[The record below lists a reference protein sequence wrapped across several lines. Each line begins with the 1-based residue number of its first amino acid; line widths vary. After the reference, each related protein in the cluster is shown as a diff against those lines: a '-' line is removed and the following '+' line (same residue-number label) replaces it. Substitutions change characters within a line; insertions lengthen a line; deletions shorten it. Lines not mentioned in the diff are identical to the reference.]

1 MIGGGLVLAWPGQA
15 FNAGLGSE
23 FISGVNPFGMGGF
36 PADLVLYTGLVLLI
50 AGLAGGLVSLVFRF
64 RRGTYLERQ
73 QLKWISLSAALVV
86 TSGTFALF
94 FWYTS
99 LLSQIGISLALLSVP
114 IAACVAIIRYRLYD
128 VDLVI
133 KRSLVYATLTAALT
147 AIYLGTVLLMQLT
160 LGTFS
165 SDSSL
170 VIAASTLAV
179 AAAFRPL
186 RSRIQAAVDRRF
198 DRRRYDAAL
207 TLESFS
213 GRLRN
218 ELDLRTLDEEL
229 RVVVAAT
236 MRPTLVSI
244 WLR

>member
-1 MIGGGLVLAWPGQA
+1 
-15 FNAGLGSE
+15 
-23 FISGVNPFGMGGF
+23 MGGF

-147 AIYLGTVLLMQLT
+147 AIYLGTVLVMQLA